1 MVKTQTGLLGIVQ
14 VQVENRLKLVE
25 EKVQNYQRL
34 LLLVILPLLLGA
46 SSGCATTL
54 CTSAR

>member
-1 MVKTQTGLLGIVQ
+1 VVMTQTGLLGIVQ

-34 LLLVILPLLLGA
+34 LLLVILPLLR
-46 SSGCATTL
+46 SRQT
-54 CTSAR
+54 